1 MGEHP
6 KTVRP
11 ETRSDYLLRKGHEAS
26 AEAARTSCAETR
38 HRLMLEAEA
47 YWCQSVAAL
56 ELMR

>member
-1 MGEHP
+1 M
-6 KTVRP
+6 RP